1 MYMYVNKRG
10 NSAVEN
16 LCIDVLLLFVRMLP
30 NLIIIVYSSQKVK
43 RLRKVQGVNSFIYPP
58 YKIRQ
63 RIQKV
68 DNELPDH

>member
-58 YKIRQ
+58 NKIRQ